1 MTDPHKKSNA
11 ADSKHADVETRGV
24 GRRDSKQPY
33 AAELEDN
40 RGETVKSP
48 ATERSPKERR

>member
-11 ADSKHADVETRGV
+11 AGSKHADVETRGV